1 MHPLVRYDMNIVSGM
16 KNTIKEKGIKHFYI
30 GLHEKTSLID
40 HFFGNLTKDLL
51 SKNDCTLYIYKSKH
65 PLSTIRKFVLIIP
78 ANAELES
85 GFSDWYSRAMQMARN
100 TGNSFEVF
108 ATGQTT
114 NYLKKLKAE
123 ANVKFNIFEN
133 FDDFLVISRE
143 IDEDTMLIVNLS
155 RRDGVSYSPAME
167 RIPEYIQKYFI
178 TNSFMLIYSN
188 SAYSTGNENNLYQD
202 ASLQENIINLRE
214 KAETIFR
221 RKD

>member
-1 MHPLVRYDMNIVSGM
+1 
-16 KNTIKEKGIKHFYI
+16 
-30 GLHEKTSLID
+30 
-40 HFFGNLTKDLL
+40 
-51 SKNDCTLYIYKSKH
+51 
-65 PLSTIRKFVLIIP
+65 
-78 ANAELES
+78 
-85 GFSDWYSRAMQMARN
+85 MQMARN

-221 RKD
+221 RKE